1 MWWPEAS
8 AAASRPRGD
17 ARRDADR
24 AKDAKPVKRLSE
36 AVIAP
41 TTGEVTE
48 DIRHTKVDGGT
59 RK

>member
-36 AVIAP
+36 AIDTCKNIGNFEYGVI
-41 TTGEVTE
+41 
-48 DIRHTKVDGGT
+48 IKVL
-59 RK
+59 